1 MPWGVLPQRQVARR
15 SRPKQLG
22 GDNGGWMPAPI
33 SHVPNLPRRLF
44 PLQSTHTSVFA
55 GAGVRVLSMGNHTH
69 PYEECS
75 AHALSLSSGR
85 KSRVFRLS
93 SNPPSLSPQRESG
106 ARLDPFSP
114 LFSPQRESRA
124 IFPFQPGSYLQKS
137 SSWDVNLSIRRVLV
151 GITVLVHNRG
161 SGFPLRRE

>member
-69 PYEECS
+69 PYEERS

-124 IFPFQPGSYLQKS
+124 IVPFQLGSYLQKS

>member
-1 MPWGVLPQRQVARR
+1 MPWCVLPQRQVARR

-22 GDNGGWMPAPI
+22 GDNGGLMPAPI
-33 SHVPNLPRRLF
+33 SHVPNLPRRRF
-44 PLQSTHTSVFA
+44 PLQSTHPSVFA

-69 PYEECS
+69 PYAERS

-93 SNPPSLSPQRESG
+93 LNPPS
-106 ARLDPFSP
+106 P
-114 LFSPQRESRA
+114 LPQRESRA
-124 IFPFQPGSYLQKS
+124 LFPIQPGSCLQEC
-137 SSWDVNLSIRRVLV
+137 SSWDVNLSTRRVLV
-151 GITVLVHNRG
+151 GITVLVHNQG

>member
-1 MPWGVLPQRQVARR
+1 MPWCVLPQRQVSRR

-22 GDNGGWMPAPI
+22 GDNGGWMPNPI
-33 SHVPNLPRRLF
+33 SHVPNLPRRRF

-69 PYEECS
+69 PYAERS
-75 AHALSLSSGR
+75 AHALPLSSGR

-93 SNPPSLSPQRESG
+93 SNPPSLSPQRES
-106 ARLDPFSP
+106 
-114 LFSPQRESRA
+114 RA
-124 IFPFQPGSYLQKS
+124 LFPFQLGSYLQKS
-137 SSWDVNLSIRRVLV
+137 SSWDVNLSTRRVIV